1 MGPPRAIATRRGL
14 CIIGRRHAKGMGMRA
29 TPTVVPGT
37 EPYRN
42 FHLWMLLPFAITLLG
57 FAFSYFSRLGEAT
70 FHQHVHGLSATL
82 WYILVLVQPWLVTRR
97 GDVKRHRLYGA
108 FATLVAGIVAGSA
121 LTIIPKNIDDV
132 TTLDPN
138 GFFNPTF
145 AYFACIIDLVLIGL
159 FIASVMMAIVAMK
172 RRDLPGHVQWMMASV
187 FAVLSPALARMLGT
201 GMIIA
206 NQGNMEGITLIGLTL
221 PSVVVMLALITLFY
235 WRFGSFRHPSYWWL
249 LAAHIP
255 YLFVVPL
262 GDSAA
267 VQSVLAAIFK

>member
-1 MGPPRAIATRRGL
+1 
-14 CIIGRRHAKGMGMRA
+14 MGMRA

-37 EPYRN
+37 ERYRN

-82 WYILVLVQPWLVTRR
+82 WYLLVLVQPWLITRR
-97 GDVKRHRLYGA
+97 ADVRTHRLYGA

-132 TTLDPN
+132 ATLDPD
-138 GFFNPTF
+138 GFFDPTF
-145 AYFACIIDLVLIGL
+145 AYAACVIDVVLIAL
-159 FIASVMMAIVAMK
+159 FIASVAMAVVAMK

-201 GMIIA
+201 GLIIA
-206 NQGNMEGITLIGLTL
+206 NQGRMDGISLVGLSA
-221 PSVVVMLALITLFY
+221 PSFGVMVALITLYY

-249 LAAHIP
+249 LAAHLP
-255 YLFVVPL
+255 FLLVVPL

>member
-1 MGPPRAIATRRGL
+1 
-14 CIIGRRHAKGMGMRA
+14 MGMRA

-37 EPYRN
+37 GPYRN

-57 FAFSYFSRLGEAT
+57 FAFSYFSKLGEAT

-82 WYILVLVQPWLVTRR
+82 WYLLVLVQPWLITRR
-97 GDVKRHRLYGA
+97 GDVRRHRLYGA

-121 LTIIPKNIDDV
+121 LTIIPRNIDDV
-132 TTLDPN
+132 AELDPN

-145 AYFACIIDLVLIGL
+145 AYFACIIDVVLISL
-159 FIASVMMAIVAMK
+159 FVASVAMAIVAMK

-206 NQGNMEGITLIGLTL
+206 KQGNMAGISLVGLSV
-221 PSVVVMLALITLFY
+221 PSFVVMMGLITLYF
-235 WRFGSFRHPSYWWL
+235 WRFGSFRHPAYWWL
-249 LAAHIP
+249 LAAHLP
-255 YLFVVPL
+255 FLFVVPL
-262 GDSAA
+262 GGSEA
-267 VQSVLAAIFK
+267 VRAVLAAVFK